1 MTFNSAFLI
10 VGGLS
15 ESYMY
20 GLKMLPNIAAVM
32 LGYVYSMLITF
43 PFMYSLKLKSPYDYL
58 MLRYRE
64 RRCVKMACLCLA
76 MFYYFSFG
84 SLFLWGC
91 TAIVNIIMPQF
102 ISLGVANILL
112 GLYSMSGSFLGGYV
126 QSTRTNIAQFSAVL
140 VGICLAMYFTI
151 KIEVLIIFFISYSNR
166 FLESFFFVFYHFLID
181 FNQINVNRKSTIWVQ
196 CGNRSRLSGS

>member
-32 LGYVYSMLITF
+32 LGYVYAMLIVY
-43 PFMYSLKLKSPYDYL
+43 PFMYSMDIKSPYDYL
-58 MLRYRE
+58 KHRYGE
-64 RRCVKMACLCLA
+64 RTCVKFACISVA

-91 TAIVNIIMPQF
+91 TAIINVIMPQF
-102 ISLGVANILL
+102 FSLATANILL

-126 QSTRTNIAQFSAVL
+126 QSTRTNVAQFSAIFFGL
-140 VGICLAMYFTI
+140 LFAMYMTI
-151 KIEVLIIFFISYSNR
+151 KLEVTEIKN
-166 FLESFFFVFYHFLID
+166 
-181 FNQINVNRKSTIWVQ
+181 
-196 CGNRSRLSGS
+196 

>member
-32 LGYVYSMLITF
+32 LGYVYAMLIVY
-43 PFMYSLKLKSPYDYL
+43 PFMYSMDIKSPYDYL
-58 MLRYRE
+58 KRRYGE
-64 RRCVKMACLCLA
+64 RTCVKLACISVA

-91 TAIVNIIMPQF
+91 TAIINVIMPQF
-102 ISLGVANILL
+102 FSLATANIFL

-126 QSTRTNIAQFSAVL
+126 QSTRTNVAQFSAIVFGL
-140 VGICLAMYFTI
+140 LFAMYMTI
-151 KIEVLIIFFISYSNR
+151 KLEVIEIEKLN
-166 FLESFFFVFYHFLID
+166 
-181 FNQINVNRKSTIWVQ
+181 K
-196 CGNRSRLSGS
+196 